1 MAVFVIIMTK
11 GVKILLGDPK
21 KAVLKLSVPIMIGM
35 LVQAVYNLTDGIW
48 VAGLGTDALAA
59 IGLFF
64 PFFIVITALG
74 GGIGIGGSSAVS
86 RKIGEGM
93 KKRAENTALHTF
105 IAAFIIS
112 ILFSLLMFPF
122 IGRIFNGLGGESVGA
137 MASSYAK
144 VLFGGAVIIVLAN
157 IGNAILRGEGNVKK
171 AMYGLILGAGL
182 NIILD
187 PIFIYWFG
195 LGVAGAAI
203 ATLISFTFSFVL
215 FAYWL
220 FLKKNIYLD
229 LNLKDFSFDKN
240 ILKEI
245 LWVGIPSALSHFSMS
260 LSMIFLN
267 VIIVV
272 TGGTNGVAI
281 FTSGW
286 RILMFGIIPLLGIA
300 TGVTA
305 VTGAAYGAKNKYN
318 LKTAYLYAIKIGIL
332 IEFGVTVLIF
342 IFAPQLAGLFSYSEG
357 TSEIFDS
364 LVSFLKISCLFCL
377 SVPPAML
384 TSAMFMGIGKGVNS
398 LVITILRTFVFQ
410 LFFVYLLG
418 VSFGF
423 GLNGVWWGIVIAGF
437 VSALT
442 GFIWGRLTVARFYKI
457 SMPGLN
463 DGEN

>member
-1 MAVFVIIMTK
+1 VTVFVIIMTK
-11 GVKILLGDPK
+11 GVKILLGNPK
-21 KAVLKLSVPIMIGM
+21 KAILKLSVPIMIGM

-48 VAGLGTDALAA
+48 VAGLGTDALAS

-64 PFFIVITALG
+64 PFFMVIVALG
-74 GGIGIGGSSAVS
+74 NGIGIGGSSAVS
-86 RKIGEGM
+86 RRIGEGM

-105 IAAFIIS
+105 VAAFVIS

-122 IGRIFNGLGGESVGA
+122 IGKIFNGLGGEKVGA
-137 MASSYAK
+137 MAATYAR

-157 IGNAILRGEGNVKK
+157 TGSAILRGEGNMKK
-171 AMYGLILGAGL
+171 VMYASILGAGL

-203 ATLISFTFSFVL
+203 ATLISFIFSFLL
-215 FAYWL
+215 FIYWL
-220 FLKKNIYLD
+220 FLKKNIYLE
-229 LNLKDFSFDKN
+229 LYLKNFNFDKN

-245 LWVGIPSALSHFSMS
+245 LWVGIPSSLAHFSMS

-267 VIIVV
+267 VIIVIV
-272 TGGTNGVAI
+272 GGTNGVAI

-305 VTGAAYGAKNKYN
+305 VTGAAYGAKNKHN
-318 LKTAYLYAIKIGIL
+318 LKIAYLYAIKMGIL
-332 IEFGVTVLIF
+332 IEFCITVLIF
-342 IFAPQLAGLFSYSEG
+342 VFAPQLASIFSYSEG

-364 LVSFLKISCLFCL
+364 LVDFLKISCLFCL
-377 SVPPAML
+377 SVPSAML

-410 LFFVYLLG
+410 LFFAYLLG
-418 VSFGF
+418 ISFGF
-423 GLNGVWWGIVIAGF
+423 IC
-437 VSALT
+437 
-442 GFIWGRLTVARFYKI
+442 
-457 SMPGLN
+457 
-463 DGEN
+463 